1 MSRSPSRAKCCTSQ
15 VGSQLGMLLDVDVG
29 CRCRAGSALP
39 LQCTTRQPELATLTL
54 RRCWGRSVAARL
66 FAHRIGWTRQS
77 TDRNAGAI
85 ITERHSLHSLRNFS
99 LPTHIFL
106 SRCAGEES
114 VEQIGSRAERMG
126 LMANSNIFLYSA
138 TRMDVCPFCRHVQ
151 MSKFAMHCCRAVCV
165 CRRCPGAVLLK
176 GLSATFTL
184 TTVSRPL
191 CAGHPAGDSGD
202 AAGGGHHRL
211 HPDGVPG

>member
-1 MSRSPSRAKCCTSQ
+1 MSLQSWLCVATAMHHKTAGARDSHIAAMLGEKCCSAAICTSHR
-15 VGSQLGMLLDVDVG
+15 VD
-29 CRCRAGSALP
+29 
-39 LQCTTRQPELATLTL
+39 TPEHGPE
-54 RRCWGRSVAARL
+54 CWGHHYTAPLSSFIAQFL
-66 FAHRIGWTRQS
+66 SFS
-77 TDRNAGAI
+77 TY
-85 ITERHSLHSLRNFS
+85 
-99 LPTHIFL
+99 IFL

-138 TRMDVCPFCRHVQ
+138 TRMDVCPCCRHVH

-176 GLSATFTL
+176 GLSVTFTP

-211 HPDGVPG
+211 HPDGVPGRCQWQRRQRQPGAPLLV